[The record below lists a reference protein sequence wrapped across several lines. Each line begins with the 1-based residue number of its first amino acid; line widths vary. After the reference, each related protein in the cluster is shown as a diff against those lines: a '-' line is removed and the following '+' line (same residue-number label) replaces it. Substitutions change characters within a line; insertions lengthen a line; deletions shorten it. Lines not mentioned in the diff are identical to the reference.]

1 MGKNE
6 RNEFFMSIF
15 PRRLTRGENCIIH
28 LKFTNSSR
36 ILKKLHYNLKILNP
50 NGKIIKDKN
59 TPINGLIA

>member
-1 MGKNE
+1 
-6 RNEFFMSIF
+6 MSIF

-50 NGKIIKDKN
+50 EGEIIKMFQMN
-59 TPINGLIA
+59 LY